1 MYNDIQ
7 YLVFRNDIHTQR
19 VTTNVDLIHS
29 SKGWAGYYYRKSLL
43 IQSAWVYFVT
53 MSDSMLRLGTRLI
66 YLFVRET
73 LDIRFNDGEETLDTS
88 LQSIYDAMK
97 DGRLDEMV
105 LELAYL
111 TRDDQIEQESV
122 MWFK

>member
-1 MYNDIQ
+1 
-7 YLVFRNDIHTQR
+7 
-19 VTTNVDLIHS
+19 
-29 SKGWAGYYYRKSLL
+29 
-43 IQSAWVYFVT
+43 

-88 LQSIYDAMK
+88 LQSIYDALK
-97 DGRLDEMV
+97 DGRLDDVV

-111 TRDDQIEQESV
+111 TRDDQIEQKSV
-122 MWFK
+122 M

>member
-1 MYNDIQ
+1 
-7 YLVFRNDIHTQR
+7 
-19 VTTNVDLIHS
+19 
-29 SKGWAGYYYRKSLL
+29 
-43 IQSAWVYFVT
+43 
-53 MSDSMLRLGTRLI
+53 MLRLGTRLI

-97 DGRLDEMV
+97 DGRLDEIV

-111 TRDDQIEQESV
+111 TKGGKIEQERV
-122 MWFK
+122 M

>member
-1 MYNDIQ
+1 
-7 YLVFRNDIHTQR
+7 
-19 VTTNVDLIHS
+19 
-29 SKGWAGYYYRKSLL
+29 
-43 IQSAWVYFVT
+43 
-53 MSDSMLRLGTRLI
+53 MSDSMFRLGTRLI

-97 DGRLDEMV
+97 DGRLDEIV

-111 TRDDQIEQESV
+111 TRDDQIEQKSV
-122 MWFK
+122 M

>member
-1 MYNDIQ
+1 
-7 YLVFRNDIHTQR
+7 
-19 VTTNVDLIHS
+19 
-29 SKGWAGYYYRKSLL
+29 
-43 IQSAWVYFVT
+43 
-53 MSDSMLRLGTRLI
+53 MLRLGTRLI

-105 LELAYL
+105 LEIAYL

-122 MWFK
+122 M